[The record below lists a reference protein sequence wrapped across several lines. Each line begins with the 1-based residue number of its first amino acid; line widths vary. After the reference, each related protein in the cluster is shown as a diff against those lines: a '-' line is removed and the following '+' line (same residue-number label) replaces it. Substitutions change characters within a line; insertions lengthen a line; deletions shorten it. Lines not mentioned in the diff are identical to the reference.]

1 MYEAINQ
8 LTKGDYHMAEEKVH
22 RASFSL
28 EPEYIALLDQIA
40 KKQRSNKTVELRR
53 MIDAAALALGLT
65 PIAPDAVPNF
75 FALFQKAPALK

>member
-1 MYEAINQ
+1 MVDKKAQ
-8 LTKGDYHMAEEKVH
+8 

-28 EPEYIALLDQIA
+28 EPEYVALLDQIA

-53 MIDAAALALGLT
+53 MIDAVAMALGLT

-75 FALFQKAPALK
+75 YAPPQ